1 VPFEDSYS
9 ASQRDREGRKDSKT
23 RGKAVCS
30 EVALQPAPVKRE
42 RRRCFN
48 MLSTSPPKTAKAF
61 NFVGKS
67 QTKKRATVGGRVDSR
82 DGGLQ
87 GLRKGGEGVY
97 LETFVDTIAEL
108 EEGWAKP

>member
-1 VPFEDSYS
+1 VKGK
-9 ASQRDREGRKDSKT
+9 SQEKQSFREWLFS
-23 RGKAVCS
+23 
-30 EVALQPAPVKRE
+30 QPPVKCE

-48 MLSTSPPKTAKAF
+48 VLSTSPPKTAKAF

-87 GLRKGGEGVY
+87 ASKKEEKGC
-97 LETFVDTIAEL
+97 T
-108 EEGWAKP
+108 

>member
-1 VPFEDSYS
+1 VLLKEIARGERIQRPEEKQSVQKWLF
-9 ASQRDREGRKDSKT
+9 SQ
-23 RGKAVCS
+23 
-30 EVALQPAPVKRE
+30 PPVKCE

-97 LETFVDTIAEL
+97 LETFVDTIAKL

>member
-1 VPFEDSYS
+1 M
-9 ASQRDREGRKDSKT
+9 
-23 RGKAVCS
+23 
-30 EVALQPAPVKRE
+30 LH
-42 RRRCFN
+42 

-87 GLRKGGEGVY
+87 GLRKGGERVY
-97 LETFVDTIAEL
+97 LETFVDGAAKHK
-108 EEGWAKP
+108 EGWAKP